1 MKVTKSILPLFF
13 LVLIGS
19 FAISCS
25 NANIPDES
33 TVDCEIAS
41 GQGELLFN
49 FGSSGAA
56 RSAYAL
62 DEIQPKVSSYKLVI
76 YNLSKKYDESFSLTA
91 DKKLT
96 LEEGTYNAVIFAVNN
111 TEVYGSGY
119 SKDIVIESGKST
131 TVTFTLRPFDM
142 SLTCPENVE
151 CGKDF
156 DVNYKFDTRN
166 ELVVFANAELSIN
179 NIVGSKKSIS
189 GGMSGITN
197 RTCIEGKCSFT
208 ASATPLESVIY
219 LKDPNTLSLEIYDES
234 YNYSLGV
241 STGSYFIKP
250 YGVVYQ
256 YYQSQQPIASLKNL
270 TWCPVNFIVPEN
282 ATGLNVN
289 IEWEQ

>member
-1 MKVTKSILPLFF
+1 MKVTKSILTLCF

-76 YNLSKKYDESFSLTA
+76 YNSSKKYDESFSLTA

-179 NIVGSKKSIS
+179 NIVSAEKSIS

-219 LKDPNTLSLEIYDES
+219 LKDPNTPTLEIYDES
-234 YNYSLGV
+234 YNYSLVV

-250 YGVVYQ
+250 YGVVHQ

>member
-1 MKVTKSILPLFF
+1 M
-13 LVLIGS
+13 
-19 FAISCS
+19 
-25 NANIPDES
+25 
-33 TVDCEIAS
+33 
-41 GQGELLFN
+41 
-49 FGSSGAA
+49 
-56 RSAYAL
+56 
-62 DEIQPKVSSYKLVI
+62 
-76 YNLSKKYDESFSLTA
+76 
-91 DKKLT
+91 T

-234 YNYSLGV
+234 YNYSLVV

-250 YGVVYQ
+250 YGVVHQ